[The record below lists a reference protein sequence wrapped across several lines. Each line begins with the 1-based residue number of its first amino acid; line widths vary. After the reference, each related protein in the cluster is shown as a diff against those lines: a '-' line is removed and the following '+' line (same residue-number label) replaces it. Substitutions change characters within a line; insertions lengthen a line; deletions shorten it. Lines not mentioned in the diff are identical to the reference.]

1 MKNDKKE
8 TISFGCLFFC
18 HAFGRSYRWQ
28 VLQMQSEYARKYFSL
43 KFSVYKFCE
52 KFRKKDKIIAFSVA
66 TFRESVIILTRY
78 RT

>member
-28 VLQMQSEYARKYFSL
+28 VLQMQSEYAENIFH
-43 KFSVYKFCE
+43 
-52 KFRKKDKIIAFSVA
+52 
-66 TFRESVIILTRY
+66 
-78 RT
+78 